1 MTRIVSRFPKRV
13 TKRDTVWIPM
23 PDGVRL
29 AATIWLPDD
38 ADDHPV
44 PAVLEFIPYRRR
56 DFTAAGDSLHHPWLA
71 GHGYA
76 AVRCDLRGNGD
87 SEGLFDDEYSPQELD
102 DGYHVLEWLAAQP
115 WCSGAT
121 GMMGISWGGFNCLQ
135 VAALRPPSL
144 KAVYSV
150 ASTDD
155 RYADD
160 IHFMGGCLLNDNLNW
175 GTTMTTF
182 AMRPPDPAVV
192 GADWRRIWLERL
204 ENAPNLV
211 AKWLSHQRR
220 DGQWKHG
227 SVIEDYDAI
236 EAAVY
241 MVGGWADGYTNAIF
255 RVAAGLKAPFRG
267 LVGPWTHAY
276 PWKAKPGPEI
286 DGLKDLVRWW
296 DHWLKGIDTGMMDE
310 PRLRCWMQ
318 ETVAPQTS
326 YDHRPGRWVAADAW
340 PDPAVTGK
348 VFHLARNGL
357 TTRPGRPETLVCASE
372 VLAGITHGDWCPYG
386 FDAEMPSDQREE
398 DGRSLAFDSPALG
411 RRVEILGAPVVDLD
425 VSCDVPQAQLYVRLC
440 DVAPDGASTRVTY
453 GVLNLSHRNGHEAP
467 EPLDPGATT
476 RIRIQ
481 LNDCGHVFPPGH
493 RMRLAIQTGSWPLV
507 WPSPVPAAVSVV
519 TASSTLTLPVRPRRA
534 ADRQLP
540 SLGRGATAP
549 PLVVTTMKPYHR
561 SRSMARD
568 YVTGETRID
577 MVKDRGHI
585 RIEETGTEY
594 SGGGHETYVIR
605 DGDPL
610 SARARV
616 DYAIALAREPDWKTR
631 LDTRFVLTATKDSFL
646 LSAHAEAHDGDE
658 RIWSRSWE
666 DSIPRDGV

>member
-1 MTRIVSRFPKRV
+1 MTRIVSRFPRRV

-38 ADDHPV
+38 AEDHPV

-102 DGYHVLEWLAAQP
+102 DGYHVLAWLAAQP
-115 WCSGAT
+115 WCTGAT

-135 VAALRPPSL
+135 VAALKPPSL

-175 GTTMTTF
+175 GTTMSTF

-204 ENAPNLV
+204 DEAPNLV

-286 DGLKDLVRWW
+286 DGLKDLVP
-296 DHWLKGIDTGMMDE
+296 LVG
-310 PRLRCWMQ
+310 P
-318 ETVAPQTS
+318 
-326 YDHRPGRWVAADAW
+326 
-340 PDPAVTGK
+340 
-348 VFHLARNGL
+348 LA
-357 TTRPGRPETLVCASE
+357 
-372 VLAGITHGDWCPYG
+372 
-386 FDAEMPSDQREE
+386 Q
-398 DGRSLAFDSPALG
+398 
-411 RRVEILGAPVVDLD
+411 
-425 VSCDVPQAQLYVRLC
+425 
-440 DVAPDGASTRVTY
+440 
-453 GVLNLSHRNGHEAP
+453 
-467 EPLDPGATT
+467 
-476 RIRIQ
+476 
-481 LNDCGHVFPPGH
+481 GH
-493 RMRLAIQTGSWPLV
+493 RYR
-507 WPSPVPAAVSVV
+507 
-519 TASSTLTLPVRPRRA
+519 
-534 ADRQLP
+534 
-540 SLGRGATAP
+540 
-549 PLVVTTMKPYHR
+549 
-561 SRSMARD
+561 
-568 YVTGETRID
+568 
-577 MVKDRGHI
+577 
-585 RIEETGTEY
+585 
-594 SGGGHETYVIR
+594 
-605 DGDPL
+605 
-610 SARARV
+610 
-616 DYAIALAREPDWKTR
+616 
-631 LDTRFVLTATKDSFL
+631 
-646 LSAHAEAHDGDE
+646 HDG
-658 RIWSRSWE
+658 
-666 DSIPRDGV
+666 

>member
-102 DGYHVLEWLAAQP
+102 DGYHVLAWLAAQP
-115 WCSGAT
+115 WCTGAT

-276 PWKAKPGPEI
+276 PWKAK
-286 DGLKDLVRWW
+286 
-296 DHWLKGIDTGMMDE
+296 
-310 PRLRCWMQ
+310 
-318 ETVAPQTS
+318 
-326 YDHRPGRWVAADAW
+326 
-340 PDPAVTGK
+340 
-348 VFHLARNGL
+348 ARSGD
-357 TTRPGRPETLVCASE
+357 RRPEGSRALVGSLAQGHRHRHDGRTAPALLDAGNGGATDLLRSSSRPLGGGRR
-372 VLAGITHGDWCPYG
+372 LAGPRHPP
-386 FDAEMPSDQREE
+386 A
-398 DGRSLAFDSPALG
+398 RSSISPG
-411 RRVEILGAPVVDLD
+411 
-425 VSCDVPQAQLYVRLC
+425 
-440 DVAPDGASTRVTY
+440 
-453 GVLNLSHRNGHEAP
+453 
-467 EPLDPGATT
+467 
-476 RIRIQ
+476 
-481 LNDCGHVFPPGH
+481 
-493 RMRLAIQTGSWPLV
+493 
-507 WPSPVPAAVSVV
+507 
-519 TASSTLTLPVRPRRA
+519 TL
-534 ADRQLP
+534 
-540 SLGRGATAP
+540 
-549 PLVVTTMKPYHR
+549 
-561 SRSMARD
+561 
-568 YVTGETRID
+568 
-577 MVKDRGHI
+577 
-585 RIEETGTEY
+585 
-594 SGGGHETYVIR
+594 
-605 DGDPL
+605 
-610 SARARV
+610 
-616 DYAIALAREPDWKTR
+616 
-631 LDTRFVLTATKDSFL
+631 
-646 LSAHAEAHDGDE
+646 
-658 RIWSRSWE
+658 
-666 DSIPRDGV
+666 